1 MSGALLVRGARQLLT
16 LRGPSEPRR
25 GSALNELAVIE
36 DGAVLIREGVIVSV
50 GPSRRVENLS
60 EARHAQEIDASGR
73 VVTPGFVDSHSHLVC
88 GPARLSEY
96 EMRLAGADAGQ
107 IARAGGGPAATVR
120 AVRSASTRRLELQAR
135 HRLRSFIRHGTTTLE
150 AKSGYGLDERSELRI
165 LRATAALEDDPL
177 TVVPTF
183 LAGHLLPSDF
193 ASRREEYL
201 EWLCSHML
209 PLIRRHRLARFV
221 DAWCGGEAFP
231 LSSVQRFL
239 LRAAE
244 LGFGLKVHAA
254 QFAWDGA
261 ARLAVELGA
270 ISADHL
276 NYLTEEDIAALAAS
290 PTVATLLPGVVFH
303 LNAER
308 YPPAR
313 ALIEAGAAV
322 ALATGFD
329 PGMCPCYSMPMI
341 LALACTRM
349 RMTPAEAITAATIN
363 GAHAVDMAA
372 CVGSIEP
379 GKLADLIVF
388 DVPDYREIPYHFGVN
403 LVSMVL
409 KRGRVLYQQGKIRWE
424 ED

>member
-1 MSGALLVRGARQLLT
+1 MSGVLLVRGARQLLT

-60 EARHAQEIDASGR
+60 EARQAQEIDATGR
-73 VVTPGFVDSHSHLVC
+73 VVMPGFVDSHTHLVC
-88 GPARLSEY
+88 GPARLTEY
-96 EMRLAGADAGQ
+96 EMRLAGAGTRE
-107 IARAGGGPAATVR
+107 IARAGGGLAASVR
-120 AVRSASTRRLELQAR
+120 AVRSASTRRLELEAR
-135 HRLRSFIRHGTTTLE
+135 RRLRNFIRHGATTVE

-165 LRATAALEDDPL
+165 LRATAALQDDPL
-177 TVVPTF
+177 TVAPTF
-183 LAGHLLPSDF
+183 LAGRLLPPEF
-193 ASRREEYL
+193 ASRPEEYL
-201 EWLCSHML
+201 DWLCCRML
-209 PLIRRHRLARFV
+209 PLVRQRRLARFV
-221 DAWCGGEAFP
+221 DAYCGEAFP
-231 LSSVQRFL
+231 LEWAHRYL

-254 QFAWDGA
+254 QFACDGA

-270 ISADHL
+270 VSADHL
-276 NYLTEEDIAALAAS
+276 NYLSEEDIAALAAS
-290 PTVATLLPGVVFH
+290 PTVATLLPGAVFH
-303 LNAER
+303 LGSER

-329 PGMCPCYSMPMI
+329 PNVCPCFSMPMI

-363 GAHAVDMAA
+363 GAHALGLAA

-379 GKLADLIVF
+379 GKLADLVIF

-409 KRGRVLYQQGKIRWE
+409 KRGRVLFQQGKIRWE